1 MEGAYILQNYDTQK
15 LYNTILDTSFLI
27 RYGYYDVNMKKIES
41 NYVDNDDL
49 EDYYGN
55 PENFYLKLLSLQD
68 LYNLLE
74 KEDLRVFFNFKE
86 VKYNVDTE
94 PIYFNIPKSNYVRR
108 EYKMPNIYSYL
119 HLCYFIEDH
128 KEEFIN
134 IFENNVQSTSK
145 YFNELGFN
153 FKYTKKIEQRLLFG
167 GNNILSLDLSNFYHT
182 LYTHSIP
189 WVIHGKQNSKL
200 NRSGGFANDLDSLIQ
215 KCQYGETH
223 GIPTGSITSKLI
235 AELYMCYI
243 DKKLLEKGYKYARY
257 VDDIKYP
264 FVTNLEKENF
274 LMEFNTICREHNLI
288 LNDKKTEVHT
298 FPYKNNMQKV
308 EIFNYFDNLNNKSK
322 IEHWKN
328 KINDFIDFCLSE
340 EVKGNKGA
348 IKCIYSVIINTFKYS
363 KLSKK
368 LIKNIM
374 ITREKSTNYNLY
386 EKLLDTSLK
395 DSRLTNK
402 FITFTEQLIELGVEN
417 EKIKKIVRRY
427 FNENRYIYRKNL
439 EYYISNEWNQ
449 EIYQI
454 LLYCVLFDEE
464 RLVKKSLL
472 DTILRN
478 DLDDYSKC
486 LSIILWIKK
495 SYSIKELLNNLETQ
509 LEEVHS
515 KYNDDKS
522 VRMQEK
528 YWLMRYFIYYLINK
542 GIIEENDIRKH
553 YSDNKIK
560 KDNNNNVKSELNM
573 KYVLQKDTKK
583 KAYVNIINEFYE
595 LLLDKDVALIQVGNT
610 DEMFEYL

>member
-1 MEGAYILQNYDTQK
+1 MQNYDTQK

-274 LMEFNTICREHNLI
+274 LMEFNSICREHNLI

-402 FITFTEQLIELGVEN
+402 FITFTEQLIELGVEK

>member
-1 MEGAYILQNYDTQK
+1 MQNYDTQK

-68 LYNLLE
+68 LYKLLE
-74 KEDLRVFFNFKE
+74 KEDLRAFFNFK
-86 VKYNVDTE
+86 KIKDNVDTE

-223 GIPTGSITSKLI
+223 GIPTGSITSRLI

-274 LMEFNTICREHNLI
+274 LMEFNAICREHNLI

-328 KINDFIDFCLSE
+328 KINDFVDFCLSE
-340 EVKGNKGA
+340 EVNGNKGA
-348 IKCIYSVIINTFKYS
+348 IKCIYSVIINTFKYL

-368 LIKNIM
+368 MIKNIM

-402 FITFTEQLIELGVEN
+402 FITFTEQLIEIGVEK

-427 FNENRYIYRKNL
+427 FNENRDIYRKNL

-495 SYSIKELLNNLETQ
+495 SYSIKELLNNLETK

-528 YWLMRYFIYYLINK
+528 YWLMRYFIFYLINK
-542 GIIEENDIRKH
+542 GIIEENDIKNH
-553 YSDNKIK
+553 YSDNKLK

>member
-1 MEGAYILQNYDTQK
+1 MEGAHIVHNYDIKK

-27 RYGYYDVNMKKIES
+27 RYGYYDVNMKKIKS
-41 NYVDNDDL
+41 KYVDNDDL
-49 EDYYGN
+49 EEYYGN

-68 LYNLLE
+68 LYKLLE
-74 KEDLRVFFNFKE
+74 IEDLRVFFNFE
-86 VKYNVDTE
+86 NVRHNVDTE

-108 EYKMPNIYSYL
+108 EYKMPNLYSYL
-119 HLCYFIEDH
+119 HLSFFIEDN
-128 KEEFIN
+128 KEEFIS

-145 YFNELGFN
+145 YFNELEFN
-153 FKYTKKIEQRLLFG
+153 FKFTKKIEQRLLFG

-264 FVTNLEKENF
+264 FVTNVEKENF
-274 LMEFNTICREHNLI
+274 LMEFNSICREHNLI

-308 EIFNYFDNLNNKSK
+308 EIFSYFDNLNNKSK

-328 KINDFIDFCLSE
+328 KINDFVDFCLSE
-340 EVKGNKGA
+340 EVNGNKGA

-363 KLSKK
+363 KLSTKM
-368 LIKNIM
+368 INNIL
-374 ITREKSTNYNLY
+374 ITREKTTEYNLY
-386 EKLLDTSLK
+386 EKFLDTSLK

-402 FITFTEQLIELGVEN
+402 FITFTEQLIELEADK
-417 EKIKKIVRRY
+417 EKLKSIVRRY
-427 FNENRYIYRKNL
+427 FNENRDIYRKNL
-439 EYYISNEWNQ
+439 KYYISNGWNQ
-449 EIYQI
+449 EVYQI
-454 LLYCVLFDEE
+454 LLYCVIFDEE
-464 RLVKKSLL
+464 KLLKKDLL
-472 DTILRN
+472 KLILQT

-495 SYSIKELLNNLETQ
+495 SYSIKDLLNLLEIQ
-509 LEEVHS
+509 LKEIHS
-515 KYNDDKS
+515 KYNDKKS

-528 YWLMRYFIYYLINK
+528 YWLMRYFIYSLINK
-542 GIIEENDIRKH
+542 GIIKENELINH
-553 YSDNKIK
+553 YSDNNIK

-573 KYVLQKDTKK
+573 KYVLQKDSQK
-583 KAYVNIINEFYE
+583 KAYVNKINEFYE

-610 DEMFEYL
+610 EELFEYL

>member
-274 LMEFNTICREHNLI
+274 LMEFNSICREHNLI

-402 FITFTEQLIELGVEN
+402 FITFTEQLIELGVEK

>member
-1 MEGAYILQNYDTQK
+1 MQNYDTQK

-167 GNNILSLDLSNFYHT
+167 GNNILFLDLSNFYHT

-274 LMEFNTICREHNLI
+274 LMEFNSICREHNLI

-402 FITFTEQLIELGVEN
+402 FITFTEQLIELGVEK